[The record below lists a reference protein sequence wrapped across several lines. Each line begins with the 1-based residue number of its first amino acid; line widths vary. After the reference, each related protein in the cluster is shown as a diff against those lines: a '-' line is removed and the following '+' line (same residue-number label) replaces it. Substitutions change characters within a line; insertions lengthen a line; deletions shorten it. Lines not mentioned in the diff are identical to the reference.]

1 MPNTTITYAIAFFA
15 GVTTFFASCLLPL
28 VPLYLMYLTNLSI
41 DGLLKGNKV
50 RILKTSILF
59 TCGFVLMFVLM
70 GAGIGIVG
78 KFLAPYTLVTNRIIG
93 LVFVLLGLSSL
104 NVIPM
109 RFFSRTIVSTSPPFG
124 KVSNYG
130 AFLMGITFALV
141 WTPCVGPVL
150 SIILFWS
157 SQQETLFRGTT
168 LLIMYGL
175 GLGLPFVITG
185 LLFKT
190 ISPLLRKFVR
200 FGLLVQY
207 ISALLILSIGILM
220 LLGYFQYFSLFLLQK
235 VGLNKFAQ

>member
-1 MPNTTITYAIAFFA
+1 
-15 GVTTFFASCLLPL
+15 
-28 VPLYLMYLTNLSI
+28 
-41 DGLLKGNKV
+41 
-50 RILKTSILF
+50 
-59 TCGFVLMFVLM
+59 M

-220 LLGYFQYFSLFLLQK
+220 LLGYSQYFSLFFSKKLDSTNSHSNTSFSFSYYTTLL
-235 VGLNKFAQ
+235 